1 LLLGFVFLYIIY
13 NGFLNMKKIR
23 TTIIVILA
31 VFALYTITGFFI
43 LPPILTSVLSK
54 SLTQALHRNVTIEK
68 IRTNPYT
75 LEVELQGLSIKDQK
89 DQSTFVSLKSLL
101 VNVQWASLF
110 KRAPIV
116 SELKLESPFI
126 RIIRLPDGSYNFSD
140 LLKGGKKKEKPQ
152 NFSVANIQIRGG
164 RVIMDDKPIGKTH
177 SITDINIAIPFI
189 SNIPSY
195 TNIFVQPRFQAT
207 VNGTPFM
214 LKGKTK
220 PFSESLETTL
230 ALNLKDINLPY
241 YLAYLP
247 VKLGIKIDSGSLDL
261 NALLS
266 YKQFRT
272 KQQPILN
279 ISGDL
284 ICRDLNA
291 TDKDGNEIL
300 HLPKMAATLAP
311 SMLLKK
317 QVHVSQ
323 ITISSP
329 ELTVNRDRKGRL
341 NLVEVM
347 QKAKTKQP
355 SPPTKAEPR
364 KNPLTLIIDQINLSS
379 GKISYTDISGSS
391 PVTITAEDLSIMARS
406 LTTLKQ
412 GGGTVDVSCTLN
424 RTGHLSLNTSFIL
437 EPSSADVELTIEGFQ
452 IAWVQPY
459 YIDQVPILL
468 RRGTLASKGLL
479 KIGTAQKQPPR
490 IYFAGDVRVTDL
502 AAVDRAHAEDLV
514 SWKNLAISG
523 IELGTNPL
531 CLAIREIGIFSP
543 SSTITVNPEGGSNIG
558 DILPQKPSKPSSPP
572 SKQGKKALGSISVGR
587 IIIRS
592 GRITFSDRSI
602 EPHFSSSLTGISGSI
617 SGLSSDE
624 FKKANVTLAAKLD
637 NQAPLSITGSVNP
650 LKKDLFIDLTARLD
664 NIELSPTTP
673 YSGKYA
679 GYTID
684 KGKLSL
690 GLKYLIDKKLLQAQN
705 DVLIDQLTF
714 GNAVESKDATN
725 LPVRLAVVLLRDNSG
740 KINLHLPVTGRTDD
754 PDFHIGKI
762 ILHTIVNILEKAAT
776 SPFTL
781 LEALYP
787 GASELRFVEFDPGRY
802 ILNEPAKQKLDKVT
816 RILTDRT
823 ALNLELRGYMDTQ
836 NDKTGLIN
844 YLFEHKLKEQK
855 LKDIL
860 RRGQQAS
867 SVDDIVIEQ
876 KEYST
881 YLEKAYKAFE
891 FPGKPKNILGLAK
904 TLPDEEMKKLML
916 ENLKVTDDDLKGL
929 AEARSQQ
936 VRDYLIE
943 TGKINGSRIFL
954 VKADTLTSEK
964 IDNAS
969 NSRVSLAIK

>member
-1 LLLGFVFLYIIY
+1 
-13 NGFLNMKKIR
+13 MKKIR

-31 VFALYTITGFFI
+31 VFAFYTITGFFI

-54 SLTQALHRNVTIEK
+54 NLTQALHRNMTIEK

-89 DQSTFVSLKSLL
+89 DQSTFVSLKSLM
-101 VNVQWASLF
+101 VNVQWTSLF

-140 LLKGGKKKEKPQ
+140 LMKGGKKKEKPQ

-164 RVIMDDKPIGKTH
+164 RVIMDDKPTGKTH
-177 SITDINIAIPFI
+177 SITDINITIPFI

-195 TNIFVQPRFQAT
+195 TNIFVQPSFQAT
-207 VNGTPFM
+207 INGTPFM

-266 YKQFRT
+266 YKQFRI

-284 ICRDLNA
+284 TCRDLNA
-291 TDKDGNEIL
+291 TEQDGKEIL

-311 SMLLKK
+311 SRLLKK

-323 ITISSP
+323 IAISSP
-329 ELTVNRDRKGRL
+329 ELMVNRDRKGRV
-341 NLVEVM
+341 NLAEVM

-355 SPPTKAEPR
+355 SPPTKAEPG
-364 KNPLTLIIDQINLSS
+364 KTPLTLTIDQISLSN

-391 PVTITAEDLSIMARS
+391 PVTITAEDLSITARS

-412 GGGTVDVSCTLN
+412 GGGTVDLSCTLN
-424 RTGHLSLNTSFIL
+424 QTGHLSLNTSFIL
-437 EPSSADVELTIEGFQ
+437 EPSSADVQLTIEGFQ

-490 IYFAGDVRVTDL
+490 IHFTGDVRVSDL

-514 SWKNLAISG
+514 SWKDLVINGIDLGMNPGRLAIQ
-523 IELGTNPL
+523 
-531 CLAIREIGIFSP
+531 EIGLISP
-543 SSTITVNPEGGSNIG
+543 SSTITVNPDGGSNIG
-558 DILPQKPSKPSSPP
+558 NIIAQKPSKTSSP
-572 SKQGKKALGSISVGR
+572 SAKKGKNALESIMVR
-587 IIIRS
+587 KITIKN
-592 GRITFSDRSI
+592 GRITFTDRSI

-624 FKKANVTLAAKLD
+624 FKKANISLAAKLD
-637 NQAPLSITGSVNP
+637 NQAPLSITGAVNP
-650 LKKDLFIDLTARLD
+650 LKKDLYIDLTASL
-664 NIELSPTTP
+664 NNLELSPATP
-673 YSGKYA
+673 YSGKYV
-679 GYTID
+679 GYAID

-740 KINLHLPVTGRTDD
+740 KIDLHLPVTGRTDD

-762 ILHTIVNILEKAAT
+762 ILSTIVNILEKAAT
-776 SPFTL
+776 SPFAL

-787 GASELRFVEFDPGRY
+787 GASELSFVEFDPGRY
-802 ILNEPAKQKLDKVT
+802 ILNEPDKQKLDKVT

-936 VRDYLIE
+936 VRDYLVE
-943 TGKINGSRIFL
+943 TGKIDGSRIFL
-954 VKADTLTSEK
+954 VKADTLPPEK

-969 NSRVSLAIK
+969 NSRVSLTIK